1 MMGTELQE
9 LVNKSGLDSTKAKA
23 ILKQFN
29 DYFDLASEWELKA
42 KTIVVT
48 DETQEEEM
56 QQARDGRLFLARKR
70 IDIEHVRVSLKEQ
83 SLREGKAIDGI
94 ANVLKA
100 LIIPIEKYLSKQE
113 NFIKIREAKKVE
125 RLRLWQE
132 KEKAERI
139 RIWNEK
145 IEADREKNRLE
156 NEKLREENKIANDKI
171 IAEKMKTDKLK
182 REQQVKENKLRR
194 EKEELEEKL
203 RNQIECPKCHHKFNI
218 GG

>member
-1 MMGTELQE
+1 MGTELQE

>member
-1 MMGTELQE
+1 MGTELQE

-29 DYFDLASEWELKA
+29 DYFELASEWELKA